1 MTQPIAKTF
10 SAVLAP
16 VKLLLTVIF
25 WSASL
30 ASLPKSATNMEY
42 KELDLVESWQ
52 TFKCIYVTWTYL
64 GYQRNFHKK
73 MQNIMLVL
81 LELKKKKIS

>member
-1 MTQPIAKTF
+1 MYTFLEAVSGEICFFLASSLSLAKFYQLMTQPIAKTF

-52 TFKCIYVTWTYL
+52 TFKCI
-64 GYQRNFHKK
+64 
-73 MQNIMLVL
+73 
-81 LELKKKKIS
+81 